1 MAAVSQMWVELIR
14 VRIEINDGSTGVV
27 DSFEIVLK
35 TKLSPKLRTNLHV
48 HEVNNEFH
56 DGRWY
61 RCLFG

>member
-1 MAAVSQMWVELIR
+1 MVAVSQMWAELIL
-14 VRIEINDGSTGVV
+14 VKIEINDSPTGVV
-27 DSFEIVLK
+27 DSERIVLK

-48 HEVNNEFH
+48 HEANNEFH